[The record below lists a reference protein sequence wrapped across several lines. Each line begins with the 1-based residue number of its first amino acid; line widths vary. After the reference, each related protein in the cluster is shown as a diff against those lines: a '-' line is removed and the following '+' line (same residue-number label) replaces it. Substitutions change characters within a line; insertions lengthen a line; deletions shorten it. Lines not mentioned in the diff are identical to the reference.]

1 MKMDGDERRLAK
13 RLSVA
18 GAVVAISPGAAIL
31 VSGGP
36 EAQREVS
43 VSEAAVRSLL
53 ARGALE
59 VAGEAGLYRLSP
71 AGRLMVRRMLSEG
84 GMATQ
89 HQDRAASVITV
100 GGERRAVTVNRSESP
115 LAWLRSRRGR
125 DGQPLID
132 AAAFEAGE
140 RLRSDFTRGQM
151 MPSVTAS
158 WNPAASATRGSGHAG
173 GIAELTDAALAA
185 RLRVGRAV
193 DSLGPELAGAVVDF
207 CCFLKG
213 IDQIESERGWP
224 QRSAKLVI
232 RLGLSALARHYGLAS
247 ESVGLERRRAG

>member
-18 GAVVAISPGAAIL
+18 GAVVAILPGAATL
-31 VSGGP
+31 VGGGP
-36 EAQREVS
+36 EAQRQVS
-43 VSEAAVRSLL
+43 VSEAAARSLL

-59 VAGEAGLYRLSP
+59 AAGEAGLYRLSP

-84 GMATQ
+84 GMAAQ
-89 HQDRAASVITV
+89 HQDRAASVIAV

-247 ESVGLERRRAG
+247 EAVGLECRRAG